1 MRGARV
7 LKAEDPFIPHITPK
21 QGEIWGTQV
30 PRYFYSPG
38 LFVRDPVSRGAR
50 VKLRCGEVSA
60 SETWAALLIGA
71 SRRAA
76 EVNPETL
83 RRISTASR

>member
-1 MRGARV
+1 M
-7 LKAEDPFIPHITPK
+7 LKAKDRLISHISPK

-50 VKLRCGEVSA
+50 VKLPFGEVSA
-60 SETWAALLIGA
+60 RETWAALLIGA